1 MFTTTLPLVVLF
13 ACVSVHAQTYSAT
26 YLPSNA
32 PAQSEQGQAGTNQC
46 GTTANQ
52 TSMCQNVYCERS
64 SLLKPRKEK
73 II

>member
-1 MFTTTLPLVVLF
+1 MMFTTALSLVVLL
-13 ACVSVHAQTYSAT
+13 ARVGVHAQVYTAT

-52 TSMCQNVYCERS
+52 TSMCQNAYSELS
-64 SLLKPRKEK
+64 SHLKPLKKR
-73 II
+73 